1 MICRQCPNC
10 GEVRYSANTLDWECS
25 ECGAV
30 LTDENNKPL
39 EPETKKT
46 VAPYQS
52 FAQFQGD
59 VIRQYFTLRRE
70 G

>member
-30 LTDENNKPL
+30 LTDEHNKPL
-39 EPETKKT
+39 EPAAKS
-46 VAPYQS
+46 VAPYKS
-52 FAQFQGD
+52 FVEFQGN
-59 VIRQYFTLRRE
+59 VLRQYFTLRKE